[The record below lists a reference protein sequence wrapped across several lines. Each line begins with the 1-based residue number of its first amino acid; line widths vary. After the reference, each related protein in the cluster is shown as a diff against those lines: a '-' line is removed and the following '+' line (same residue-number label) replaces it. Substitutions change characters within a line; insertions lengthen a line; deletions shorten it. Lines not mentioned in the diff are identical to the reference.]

1 MARRQTTK
9 NLIKML
15 DPVSGTELGL
25 YYRLPTTEERQA
37 FLNDAGKRIG
47 EEYVDNSA
55 EARYEGGL
63 KVLTGVRDGDF
74 EREIDKKE
82 FDSLAGRE
90 LEGKEFDGLATE
102 FAELNVEIVDGT
114 MYLPI
119 SSNPE
124 SPLYFEGWK
133 AWMETHCADL
143 IYVLGVRVFEGVARI
158 KSPEKKSLKKS

>member
-15 DPVSGTELGL
+15 DPVSGTELGI

-82 FDSLAGRE
+82 FDSLA
-90 LEGKEFDGLATE
+90 TE

-124 SPLYFEGWK
+124 SHLYFEGWK

-158 KSPEKKSLKKS
+158 KGPEKTSLKKS